1 MPVKLID
8 NYLADFISQ
17 SDIEGYSD
25 AVRNIHNQI
34 HNKTGEGSE
43 FLGFVDLPYTLDEQI
58 INDIKQTAEKIKNQC
73 DVFIVIGI
81 GGSYLGS
88 KSAIDVLTSPL
99 YNEFSNNKPKV
110 YFAGNDLN
118 PQHYAELFS
127 ICEGRDVALNVISK
141 SGTTTEPAIAFRIF
155 REYLEKRYGEEG
167 ASSRIYVTTDKEK
180 GTLKKLADKNGYKTF
195 VIPDDIGGRY
205 SVLTPVG
212 LLPMAVAGIDIKKV
226 LVGAKQAHD
235 DLLCDDI
242 YKNDAYLYAVIRN
255 VLYKKGKTIELL
267 TCYDTSFATMAEW
280 YKQLF
285 AESEGKCKK
294 GIFPASAMF
303 SNELHS
309 IGQFIQDGNRLLFE
323 TVIDIICPR
332 EDILITANDDDFDGL
347 NYLANKTMSDIN
359 RNAMKGALLAHTSG
373 GVPNIV
379 LQLPEINEQEY
390 GYLVYFFEKAC
401 AMSAYLLGV
410 NPFDQPGVES
420 YKNNMFVLLGKP
432 RYEDKRQMLLGK
444 LY

>member
-8 NYLADFISQ
+8 DYLAEFISE
-17 SDIEGYSD
+17 SDIDSYRD
-25 AVRNIHNQI
+25 TVRDI
-34 HNKTGEGSE
+34 HNKIHNKKGEGSE
-43 FLGFVDLPYTLDEQI
+43 FLGFIDLPYTLDEKLLC
-58 INDIKQTAEKIKNQC
+58 DIKQTAQKIKTQC
-73 DVFIVIGI
+73 DIFIVIGI

-88 KSAIDVLTSPL
+88 KAAIDVLTSPL
-99 YNEFSNNKPKV
+99 YNELPGNNPKI
-110 YFAGNDLN
+110 YFAGNDMN
-118 PQHYAELFS
+118 PQYYAELLS
-127 ICEGRDVALNVISK
+127 ICEGRDVVINVISK

-155 REYLEKRYGEEG
+155 REYLEKRYGKEE
-167 ASSRIYVTTDKEK
+167 ACNRIYATTDKEK
-180 GTLKKLADKNGYKTF
+180 GTLKKLAQKNGYKTF
-195 VIPDDIGGRY
+195 SIPDDIGGRY

-212 LLPMAVAGIDIKKV
+212 LLPMAVAGIDIEKV
-226 LVGAKQAHD
+226 IAGAKQAHD
-235 DLLCDDI
+235 DLLCDDL
-242 YKNDAYLYAVIRN
+242 YENDAYLYAVIRN
-255 VLYKKGKTIELL
+255 ILYKKGKAIELL
-267 TCYDTSFATMAEW
+267 TCYNSSFATMAEW

-285 AESEGKCKK
+285 AESEGKHKK

-303 SNELHS
+303 STELHS
-309 IGQFIQDGNRLLFE
+309 IGQFIQDGNRIIFE

-347 NYLANKTMSDIN
+347 NYLANKTMADIN
-359 RNAMKGALLAHTSG
+359 RNAMKGALFAHTSG
-373 GVPNIV
+373 DVPNIV

-401 AMSAYLLGV
+401 AMSAYILGV

-432 RYEDKRQMLLGK
+432 GYEDKREMLLDK